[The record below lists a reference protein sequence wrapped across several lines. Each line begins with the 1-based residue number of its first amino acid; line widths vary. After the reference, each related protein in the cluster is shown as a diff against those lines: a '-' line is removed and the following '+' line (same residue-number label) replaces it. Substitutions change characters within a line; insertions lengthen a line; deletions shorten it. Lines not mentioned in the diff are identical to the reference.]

1 MFGALRVETYRGSR
15 SIEQAQVLAIP
26 PEGYDSPSRATP
38 PPPLTPITFCQV
50 SLTVQRYPY
59 ITFVGE
65 RRCGRCECLV
75 LEHNTATMPRIESST
90 STLWPPFLIQQK
102 AMNLLYFSSVALSFT
117 SVVNS
122 YTSFYQLIILLKS
135 LNLKLFENSTV

>member
-15 SIEQAQVLAIP
+15 SIEQAQVWAIP

-75 LEHNTATMPRIESST
+75 LEHNTATMPRIEPRT

-102 AMNLLYFSSVALSFT
+102 AMNLLYFFQCSPFIYLSCQFLYFPL
-117 SVVNS
+117 SINH
-122 YTSFYQLIILLKS
+122 SFKIAKF
-135 LNLKLFENSTV
+135 KTF